1 MLLGTVIS
9 LIDELCNELTIYRY
23 ITDKYVYE
31 YTMNMSMSMHIKMRI
46 WVEQVYKYE
55 YK

>member
-31 YTMNMSMSMHIKMRI
+31 YTMNISMSLSMHMNMRI
-46 WVEQVYKYE
+46 
-55 YK
+55 

>member
-1 MLLGTVIS
+1 MIS

-31 YTMNMSMSMHIKMRI
+31 YTMNMSMSMSLSMHMNMRI
-46 WVEQVYKYE
+46 
-55 YK
+55 